1 MDKLLVV
8 LLDVAHTCILH
19 QCVAVL
25 HLCTERLEDVHRL
38 GDIGDDGVLLIGQ
51 LCQIVLLDAL
61 VDAELHHLWVNEHNL
76 EL

>member
-1 MDKLLVV
+1 MDKLLIV
-8 LLDVAHTCILH
+8 LLDVAHTSILH
-19 QCVAVL
+19 QRVAIL

-61 VDAELHHLWVNEHNL
+61 VDAELHHLGVDKHYL